1 MAKGPTLTIGMAAA
15 ERDVH
20 GFAPRFYTTEGNW
33 DLVGNNSRK
42 S

>member
-1 MAKGPTLTIGMAAA
+1 MAKGPTLTIDMPAA

-20 GFAPRFYTTEGNW
+20 GFAPRFYMSEGNW
-33 DLVGNNSRK
+33 DLVGSNSRK